1 MAKVR
6 YLPSDF
12 RFKADFGTY
21 QSTPNKFTG
30 VSVPKFVKQFTLH
43 YKPHTRTLNQEY
55 LAQQNGETDTK
66 VIVIR
71 HNAKV
76 VEGQV
81 AVSVRYCA
89 SESKRKLWSQPLRLS
104 DFEKTQ
110 ESWVMAYGRA

>member
-1 MAKVR
+1 MPKVR

-12 RFKADFGTY
+12 RFKADFGIY

-66 VIVIR
+66 VLNGTQYDIVR
-71 HNAKV
+71 VSPNENFGLNRYDFLTLRKHKKV
-76 VEGQV
+76 G
-81 AVSVRYCA
+81 
-89 SESKRKLWSQPLRLS
+89 
-104 DFEKTQ
+104 
-110 ESWVMAYGRA
+110 

>member
-1 MAKVR
+1 M
-6 YLPSDF
+6 
-12 RFKADFGTY
+12 
-21 QSTPNKFTG
+21 
-30 VSVPKFVKQFTLH
+30 H

-81 AVSVRYCA
+81 AVLNGTQYDIVRLSPNENFGLNRYDFWLW
-89 SESKRKLWSQPLRLS
+89 ESARKLGDGLW
-104 DFEKTQ
+104 
-110 ESWVMAYGRA
+110 

>member
-1 MAKVR
+1 MPKVR

-55 LAQQNGETDTK
+55 LAQQNGESDTR

-76 VEGQV
+76 IEGQV
-81 AVSVRYCA
+81 AVLMA
-89 SESKRKLWSQPLRLS
+89 LS
-104 DFEKTQ
+104 MILCVLAQTKTLG
-110 ESWVMAYGRA
+110 SIATTF

>member
-12 RFKADFGTY
+12 RFKADFGAY

-30 VSVPKFVKQFTLH
+30 VNVPKFVKQFTLH

-66 VIVIR
+66 VIGIR

-81 AVSVRYCA
+81 VVLNGTQYDIVRVSPNENFGLNRYDFLTLR
-89 SESKRKLWSQPLRLS
+89 KRK
-104 DFEKTQ
+104 K
-110 ESWVMAYGRA
+110 VG

>member
-1 MAKVR
+1 MPKVR

-55 LAQQNGETDTK
+55 LAQQNGESDTR

-71 HNAKV
+71 HNAKYDIV
-76 VEGQV
+76 R
-81 AVSVRYCA
+81 VSPNENFGLNRYDFLTLR
-89 SESKRKLWSQPLRLS
+89 KRK
-104 DFEKTQ
+104 K
-110 ESWVMAYGRA
+110 VG

>member
-12 RFKADFGTY
+12 RFKSDFGTY

-30 VSVPKFVKQFTLH
+30 VNVPKFVKQFTLH

-76 VEGQV
+76 VEDQV
-81 AVSVRYCA
+81 AVLNGTQYDIVRVSPNENFGLNRYDFLTLR
-89 SESKRKLWSQPLRLS
+89 KRK
-104 DFEKTQ
+104 K
-110 ESWVMAYGRA
+110 VG

>member
-1 MAKVR
+1 MARVR

-12 RFKADFGTY
+12 RYKADFGTY

-30 VSVPKFVKQFTLH
+30 VSVPKFVKQFTIH

-55 LAQQNGETDTK
+55 LAQQNGESDTI

-76 VEGQV
+76 LEGQV
-81 AVSVRYCA
+81 VTLNGTQYDIVRISPDENFGFNHYDFLTL
-89 SESKRKLWSQPLRLS
+89 RKH
-104 DFEKTQ
+104 KK
-110 ESWVMAYGRA
+110 VG

>member
-12 RFKADFGTY
+12 RFKADFGNY

-30 VSVPKFVKQFTLH
+30 VSVPKFVKQFMLH

-81 AVSVRYCA
+81 AVLNGTQYDIVRVSPNENFGLNRYDFLTLR
-89 SESKRKLWSQPLRLS
+89 KRK
-104 DFEKTQ
+104 K
-110 ESWVMAYGRA
+110 VG

>member
-1 MAKVR
+1 MPKVR

-12 RFKADFGTY
+12 RFKADFGIY

-30 VSVPKFVKQFTLH
+30 VNVPKFVKQFTLH

-55 LAQQNGETDTK
+55 LAQQNDETDTK

-76 VEGQV
+76 VKGQV
-81 AVSVRYCA
+81 AVLNGTQYDIVRVSPDENFGLNRYDFLTLR
-89 SESKRKLWSQPLRLS
+89 KRK
-104 DFEKTQ
+104 K
-110 ESWVMAYGRA
+110 VG

>member
-1 MAKVR
+1 MPKVR

-12 RFKADFGTY
+12 RFKADCGTY

-55 LAQQNGETDTK
+55 LAQQNGETDTR
-66 VIVIR
+66 VIIIR

-76 VEGQV
+76 IEGQV
-81 AVSVRYCA
+81 AVLNGAQYDIVRVSPNENFGLNHYDFLTL
-89 SESKRKLWSQPLRLS
+89 RKH
-104 DFEKTQ
+104 KK
-110 ESWVMAYGRA
+110 VG

>member
-1 MAKVR
+1 MPKVR

-30 VSVPKFVKQFTLH
+30 VSV
-43 YKPHTRTLNQEY
+43 HTRTLNEEY
-55 LAQQNGETDTK
+55 LAQQNGESDTR

-76 VEGQV
+76 IEGQV
-81 AVSVRYCA
+81 AVLNGTQYDIVRVSPNENFGLNRYDFLTL
-89 SESKRKLWSQPLRLS
+89 RKH
-104 DFEKTQ
+104 KK
-110 ESWVMAYGRA
+110 VG

>member
-1 MAKVR
+1 MPKVR

-12 RFKADFGTY
+12 RFKADFGIY

-30 VSVPKFVKQFTLH
+30 VNVPKFVKQFTLH

-55 LAQQNGETDTK
+55 LAQQNDETDTK

-76 VEGQV
+76 VKGQV
-81 AVSVRYCA
+81 AVLNGTQYDIVRVSPNENFGLNRYDFLTLR
-89 SESKRKLWSQPLRLS
+89 KRK
-104 DFEKTQ
+104 K
-110 ESWVMAYGRA
+110 VG

>member
-12 RFKADFGTY
+12 RFKVDFGTY

-30 VSVPKFVKQFTLH
+30 VNVPKFVKQFTLH

-81 AVSVRYCA
+81 AVLNGTQYDIVRVTPNENFELNRYDFLTLR
-89 SESKRKLWSQPLRLS
+89 KRK
-104 DFEKTQ
+104 K
-110 ESWVMAYGRA
+110 VG

>member
-1 MAKVR
+1 MPKVR

-43 YKPHTRTLNQEY
+43 YKPHTRTLN
-55 LAQQNGETDTK
+55 TR

-76 VEGQV
+76 IEGQV
-81 AVSVRYCA
+81 AVLNGTQYDIVRVSPNENFGLNRYDFLTL
-89 SESKRKLWSQPLRLS
+89 RKH
-104 DFEKTQ
+104 KK
-110 ESWVMAYGRA
+110 VG

>member
-1 MAKVR
+1 MPIVR

-55 LAQQNGETDTK
+55 LAQQNGESDTR

-71 HNAKV
+71 HNSKV
-76 VEGQV
+76 IEGQV
-81 AVSVRYCA
+81 AVLNGTQYDIVRVSPNENFGLNRYDFLTL
-89 SESKRKLWSQPLRLS
+89 RKH
-104 DFEKTQ
+104 KK
-110 ESWVMAYGRA
+110 VG